1 MEPPDGGPV
10 LLLFLDGVGIGPDES
25 DRNPFFAS
33 RLPALRSLLG
43 GELPSLDRP
52 RIEGPRG
59 VAFPLD
65 ATLGVPGIPQS
76 GTGQTALLTGRNA
89 PELYGRHFGP
99 WTPVRLRDL
108 LADENLLSRAVASG
122 ISVAFAN
129 AYPRGWPGARQ
140 TRRLAAPPLAAKAA
154 GLLTRHAEE
163 LANGEAVA
171 SEIVN
176 RGWRLHLGFDSLPD
190 VTPEE
195 AGANLARIAA
205 RNRLTFFA
213 HYETDHAGHRGGM
226 EGAMEALERVDAFL
240 HGILDEADED
250 LRIVVASDHGNVEDV
265 TAQHTRNPALG
276 LVHGPGSREIAS
288 RLARITDVPVVLLE
302 LLGGGSDLG

>member
-1 MEPPDGGPV
+1 MESTGGGPV
-10 LLLFLDGVGIGPDES
+10 LFLFLDGVGIGPEEP

-33 RLPALRSLLG
+33 RLPTLRSVLG
-43 GELPSLDRP
+43 GRLPSLERP
-52 RIEGPRG
+52 RISGPRG

-65 ATLGVPGIPQS
+65 ATLGVHGIPQS

-108 LADENLLSRAVASG
+108 LAEENLMSRAVASG
-122 ISVAFAN
+122 HSVAFAN
-129 AYPRGWPGARQ
+129 AYPRGWPGSRQ
-140 TRRLAAPPLAAKAA
+140 SRRLAAPPLAAKAA

-163 LANGEAVA
+163 LATGEAVA

-176 RGWRLHLGFDSLPD
+176 RGWRLHLGFDSLPEI
-190 VTPEE
+190 TPEE
-195 AGANLARIAA
+195 AGSNLARIAA

-226 EGAMEALERVDAFL
+226 EGAVEALQRVDAFL
-240 HGILDEADED
+240 HGILDQATDD
-250 LRIVVASDHGNVEDV
+250 LLILVTSDHGNVEDV

-276 LVHGPGSREIAS
+276 LVHGPGSREVAS
-288 RLARITDVPVVLLE
+288 RLARITDVPAVILE
-302 LLGGGSDLG
+302 LLGGGSDVG